1 MKRYAVTIDLY
12 IHAENDSDVIKQAE
26 KVAEK
31 IGNNAS
37 VLEIWENKFGSLDHR
52 KVILCEHCDE
62 EGLYETNLN
71 GHDVMCICN
80 CGKYESLKQQL

>member
-80 CGKYESLKQQL
+80 CGKYESLKQQR

>member
-31 IGNNAS
+31 IGNDAS

-62 EGLYETNLN
+62 EGLYELNLN
-71 GHDVMCICN
+71 GHDVMAACT
-80 CGKYESLKQQL
+80 CGKYESLKQQR